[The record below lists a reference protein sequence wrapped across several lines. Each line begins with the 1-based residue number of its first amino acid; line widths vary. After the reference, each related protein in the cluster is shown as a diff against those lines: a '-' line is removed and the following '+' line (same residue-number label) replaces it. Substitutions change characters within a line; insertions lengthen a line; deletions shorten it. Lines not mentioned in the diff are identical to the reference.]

1 MPKYSSEE
9 LSDRLEIRE
18 LLDRYATIV
27 DERRW
32 NALLDVFTPDAEV
45 DYTSTGG
52 KSGPLRPVMEWLAR
66 ALAPWPLNLHC
77 VSNVAIELAGD
88 RARSRCY
95 FQAPMGRALP
105 DGSQEIV
112 TNAGRYD
119 DELVRT
125 PTGWRIRR
133 RTCTQTMM
141 LGSLPARLHDPGLN
155 SI

>member
-1 MPKYSSEE
+1 MARYSTEE

-18 LLDRYATIV
+18 LLDHYAAVV
-27 DERRW
+27 DQRRW
-32 NALLDVFTPDAEV
+32 DALHEVFTADAQV

-52 KSGPLRPVMEWLAR
+52 KQGVLQPVMQWLAR

-77 VSNVAIELAGD
+77 ISNVAIELDGE

-95 FQAPMGRALP
+95 FQAPMGRKRE

-112 TNAGRYD
+112 VNAGWYD

-125 PTGWRIRR
+125 ASGWRIRR

-141 LGSLPARLHDPGLN
+141 LGSLPPGYV
-155 SI
+155 IPD